1 MLENIE
7 YSEEWLNQEILRVFW
22 EEKKTGKKRVAK
34 VNYIDLLK
42 IFKEFIK
49 LNKE

>member
-7 YSEEWLNQEILRVFW
+7 YSEEWLNKEILKVFW
-22 EEKKTGKKRVAK
+22 EEKETGKHKVAK
-34 VNYIDLLK
+34 IKYIDLLK